1 MKSLKIPAL
10 LALLFATLTPAGAQ
24 KVPEKAANGYPIYND
39 VSIPRPDRP
48 TEITEEDVRLTDK
61 YIDLYPDGIPEADQ
75 ATLHKLYKFFKD
87 DPNGQKEWRGM
98 QGKAI
103 RAISAWNMRKLS
115 NRRYVYTLEQLKPLA
130 KVYIFTGNEL
140 ISDFI
145 RGHLAKVAGMP
156 IDFWVHSELRKLI
169 PEKPLGYIETSYLNQ
184 ALGTAITAVR
194 RNMSPEEISTIETA
208 WYEKGYIPALN
219 WLEANQAFFGN
230 FQAVIAVGGLYASQY
245 FKDSAGW
252 EKSFAGLKYYVENA
266 ILPDGSNYEGYGYF
280 NYPVAVILKGC
291 SVMSAEQITELLAG
305 SGLAKSQRW
314 RVSGLLL
321 GKDAKGRPGN
331 FRLTFGD
338 NPSAPKMWGVT
349 DEPVQLA
356 RIVCRDPLSAW
367 VHETWNQATTQYIF
381 LLQQKFPGRPV
392 KALPPDE
399 AKIPLMTAF
408 QCGDCYLRSGWGD
421 EDAVLAFKAMNGNR
435 EQQVYIHSRPEINSV
450 QLGAFGEYLICNAAS
465 ASYRSPIRFEH
476 DLRTWRANV
485 VQVDGKDQFYPS
497 AFLKESGCFGYPDAK
512 LIRNERLKDGCY
524 LLSNEAKDAYVT
536 PMKQATRTVRY
547 VPKGRFYIIKD
558 VLVPEDGAMHHFDH
572 RFFIF
577 NHDFKTKIE
586 KNGDLINIFRPK
598 AELYIAVNAS
608 TPCSFEYRDA
618 YIHGLDGRD
627 YDPDGPK
634 QGKPG
639 SAKGLQ
645 WSCDAQELTVISVLC
660 PRAPGSAVPKILFE
674 GDVVKVNGVK
684 VDTAL

>member
-10 LALLFATLTPAGAQ
+10 LALLFAALTPAGAQ

-39 VSIPRPDRP
+39 VSIPRPDKP

-75 ATLHKLYKFFKD
+75 ATLRKLYKYFRD
-87 DPNGQKEWRGM
+87 DPVGQKEWKGM
-98 QGKAI
+98 SGKAVK
-103 RAISAWNMRKLS
+103 AISAWNMRKLS

-130 KVYIFTGNEL
+130 KVYIFTGNDL

-145 RGHLAKVAGMP
+145 RGHLAKAAGMP

-169 PEKPLGYIETSYLNQ
+169 PEKPQGYIETSYVNQ

-194 RNMSPEEISTIETA
+194 RNMSPEEIATIEKA

-230 FQAVIAVGGLYASQY
+230 FQAVISVGGLYASQY

-280 NYPVAVILKGC
+280 NYPVAVILRGC

-321 GKDAKGRPGN
+321 GKDAKGHPGN

-367 VHETWNQATTQYIF
+367 VYDNWQQATNQYIF

-399 AKIPLMTAF
+399 AKVPLMTAF

-421 EDAVLAFKAMNGNR
+421 EDAVLAFKAMNGNH
-435 EQQVYIHSRPEINSV
+435 EQQVYIHNRPEINSV

-476 DLRTWRANV
+476 DVRTWRANV
-485 VQVDGKDQFYPS
+485 VQVDGKDQLYPGGY
-497 AFLKESGCFGYPDAK
+497 LKESGCFGYPDAQ

-524 LLSNEAKDAYVT
+524 LLSNEAAAAYAT
-536 PMKQATRTVRY
+536 PMKHATRTVRY

-558 VLVPEDGAMHHFDH
+558 VLVPEDGAVHHFDH

-586 KNGDLINIFRPK
+586 KNGDLISIFRPN

-608 TPCSFEYRDA
+608 SPCGFEYRDA

-627 YDPDGPK
+627 YDPGGPK
-634 QGKPG
+634 EGKPG

-645 WSCDAQELTVISVLC
+645 WSCDAQELTVLSVLC
-660 PRAPGSAVPKILFE
+660 PRAPGSAAPKIIFE
-674 GDVVKVNGVK
+674 GDVVKVNNVK
-684 VDTAL
+684 VDTTL